1 MNQDT
6 INVRSL
12 VLDKMP
18 DGLSELEK
26 MRYIHIELGK
36 LLKYDMNYSAIDRY
50 AVMSKIRRDKILD
63 RDVSDLEHVS
73 PYQVC
78 KGLSE
83 IYSQLLNEA
92 GINSEVVETGK
103 DPFKHYYTVIH
114 TKEEGDLVQD
124 FVHFDELFRI
134 KMGFEPRGIMTK
146 ELLLAM
152 GDRNSTDSER
162 AHAKL
167 MNEKLQSKF
176 NDIDK
181 KLGYANDEKYFEE
194 EYLQSFSNLPF
205 EEKLD
210 FIFSQDIAD
219 VGLQDAYIGIR
230 QMIKG
235 VFGREGRKI
244 KESFFAK
251 EDYDSVDIKGVY
263 SVDLN
268 GETKR
273 YLMEKDK
280 PFREVSE
287 EEIVEIIDSGL
298 LPRKGYDIQAM
309 PEFFRLMQ
317 NQIDSESLPDQ
328 MSYEW
333 SQGEHD
339 LESYEDLA
347 VIKKESDLKDEKKDI
362 KKAKEDEHK
371 KDSNEETK

>member
-6 INVRSL
+6 INVKSL

-63 RDVSDLEHVS
+63 RDVSDLERVS

-124 FVHFDELFRI
+124 FVYFDELFRI

-181 KLGYANDEKYFEE
+181 KLGYATDENTLKKNICRVLVI
-194 EYLQSFSNLPF
+194 YLL
-205 EEKLD
+205 
-210 FIFSQDIAD
+210 
-219 VGLQDAYIGIR
+219 
-230 QMIKG
+230 
-235 VFGREGRKI
+235 
-244 KESFFAK
+244 
-251 EDYDSVDIKGVY
+251 
-263 SVDLN
+263 
-268 GETKR
+268 
-273 YLMEKDK
+273 
-280 PFREVSE
+280 
-287 EEIVEIIDSGL
+287 
-298 LPRKGYDIQAM
+298 
-309 PEFFRLMQ
+309 
-317 NQIDSESLPDQ
+317 
-328 MSYEW
+328 
-333 SQGEHD
+333 
-339 LESYEDLA
+339 
-347 VIKKESDLKDEKKDI
+347 KKS
-362 KKAKEDEHK
+362 
-371 KDSNEETK
+371 